1 MRTRRDFLA
10 ASSATLVMS
19 MGMASPIPGVLSP
32 VSNQSP
38 AGKSVIDWSYGMRPL
53 FCIAYIDPGIKSQ
66 QGQEE
71 QVAKYPIALV
81 PQDDRAHFRL
91 WREKVRRLNPT
102 IKMLA
107 YQMVIEE
114 TTVPG
119 PGHDVMRS
127 AHNSWF
133 QRGGISPTVTYR
145 TSTSAKR
152 KRIFD
157 PRLDEWQEKFLSA
170 CDKTLRSDDYAG
182 LFLDQCTIY
191 RSIIG
196 NPIVYR
202 AMEGALQKAL
212 LALREIHPKK
222 IIIGNSRNSWLGLNG
237 EMNESRPKDL
247 ERETRI
253 LPGRVSSR
261 LELFHFYMQNHH
273 DTESA
278 RKLFLL
284 ALKNK
289 AFFGVNVNAQT
300 VREYDF
306 INEVLGEYVI
316 QAS

>member
-1 MRTRRDFLA
+1 MTRRGFLA
-10 ASSATLVMS
+10 ASSATLMMP
-19 MGMASPIPGVLSP
+19 MGMAAPIPDILFP
-32 VSNQSP
+32 ASNQP
-38 AGKSVIDWSYGMRPL
+38 YAGKPLIDWSYGMRPL

-81 PQDDRAHFRL
+81 PQDDRAHFRW
-91 WREKVRRLNPT
+91 WRERVRRLNPN

-127 AHNSWF
+127 AEKSWF
-133 QRGGISPTVTYR
+133 HRGEISPTVTYR

-170 CDKTLRSDDYAG
+170 CDQTLRSDDYAG
-182 LFLDQCTIY
+182 IFLDQCTIY
-191 RSIIG
+191 RSIIR

-202 AMEGALQKAL
+202 EMTDALQQTL
-212 LALREIHPKK
+212 LALRERHPSK
-222 IIIGNSRNSWLGLNG
+222 IIIGNSRDSWLGLNG

-247 ERETRI
+247 KKETRI
-253 LPGRVSSR
+253 LPDRGSSR
-261 LELFHFYMQNHH
+261 LELFHYYMQNHH
-273 DTESA
+273 DTEAA

-284 ALKNK
+284 ALENK

-300 VREYDF
+300 VREYKF
-306 INEVLGEYVI
+306 IDEVLDDYI
-316 QAS
+316 IKAS